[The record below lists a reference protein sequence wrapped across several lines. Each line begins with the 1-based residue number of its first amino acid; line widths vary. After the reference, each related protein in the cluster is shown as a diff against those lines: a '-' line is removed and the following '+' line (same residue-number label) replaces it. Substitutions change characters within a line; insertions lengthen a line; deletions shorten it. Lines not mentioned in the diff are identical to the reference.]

1 MMRPVPER
9 VLTQRD
15 LNRALL
21 ARQCLLRRAR
31 APLPRVLERV
41 AGLQAQYAPSMYIG
55 LWSRVAGFDR
65 TSLTRALER
74 RSVVQG
80 TLLRSTIHL
89 VSARDYWPFAVAV
102 RSPRRDWYLRVSRA
116 DADAG
121 TYERA
126 AATVR
131 EALAERG
138 TLRRD
143 EIDELVG
150 RELREGLGVWLDLVR
165 VPPAGT
171 WERRRADLYAD
182 AEQWLGPPRVGTDE
196 ARVLLVRRYLQGFGP
211 ATALE
216 VAGWSGL
223 PVASVAAVLARLQL
237 RRFRVED
244 GSVLVDLPRSPLPGA
259 DAEPPVRFLPT
270 WDATLLAHARRAG
283 MLPEEYRPLV
293 FSTRRPQSV
302 PTFLVD
308 GAVAG
313 TWRYESGRVVTEEF
327 APLPVRVRRE
337 LAEEGERLA
346 AWHA

>member
-1 MMRPVPER
+1 
-9 VLTQRD
+9 
-15 LNRALL
+15 
-21 ARQCLLRRAR
+21 
-31 APLPRVLERV
+31 
-41 AGLQAQYAPSMYIG
+41 MYIG
-55 LWSRVAGFDR
+55 LWSRVAGLER

-102 RSPRRDWYLRVSRA
+102 RAPRRDWYLRVSRVG
-116 DADAG
+116 ADAG
-121 TYERA
+121 TYDRA

-131 EALAERG
+131 EALVERG

-143 EIDELVG
+143 EVDELVG
-150 RELREGLGVWLDLVR
+150 RELREGLGLWLDLVR

-171 WERRRADLYAD
+171 WERRRADVYAD
-182 AEQWLGPPRVGTDE
+182 AEQWLGPPRVGMDE
-196 ARVLLVRRYLQGFGP
+196 ARELLVSRYLQGFGP

-237 RRFRVED
+237 RRLRTED
-244 GSVLVDLPRSPLPGA
+244 GSVLVDLPRAPLPGA
-259 DAEPPVRFLPT
+259 DTDPPVRFLPT

-283 MLPEEYRPLV
+283 ILPEEYRPLV

-313 TWRYESGRVVTEEF
+313 TWRYEGGRVVTEEF
-327 APLPVRVRRE
+327 APLPVRARRE